1 MNDRELRSKLEA
13 LHTALLC
20 DVMDG
25 LGFRDSAFGMNIRPI
40 EPTKKLVGTAF
51 TMRCEAVDKP
61 PEKPYQHL
69 LAAYADLGVGDVI
82 VLHCGDQVS
91 AMWGELLST
100 AAIAKGAVGA
110 VMDGATRDIEQIVQI
125 GFPVFSTGF
134 SPLDSAGRQEV
145 VEYGAALRCGNAT
158 VRPGDWVVGDVMGVV
173 VIPRELVEQVVTLA
187 LAKAAQE
194 STVRNELLNG
204 EEIGAVFARYGI
216 L

>member
-1 MNDRELRSKLEA
+1 MNTNEIRAKLTA

-25 LGFRDSAFGMNIRPI
+25 LGFRISAFGMNIRPMD
-40 EPTKKLVGTAF
+40 PSQKLVGTAF
-51 TMRCEAVDKP
+51 TMRCEAVEKP

-69 LAAYADLGVGDVI
+69 LAAYADLEEGEVI

-110 VMDGATRDIEQIVQI
+110 VMDGATRDIEQILKMS
-125 GFPVFSTGF
+125 FPVFSTGF

-145 VEYGAALRCGNAT
+145 VEHGTALQCGNAR
-158 VRPGDWVVGDVMGVV
+158 VRPGDWIVGDIMGVV
-173 VIPRELVEQVVTLA
+173 VIPLELVEQVVTLA
-187 LAKAAQE
+187 LAKDAQE
-194 STVRNELLNG
+194 SNLRDELLRG
-204 EEIGAVFARYGI
+204 DEIGVVFARHGI

>member
-1 MNDRELRSKLEA
+1 MNDGELSAKLTG

-25 LGFRDSAFGMNIRPI
+25 LGYRDSAFGMSIRPM
-40 EPTKKLVGTAF
+40 EPSQRLVGTAF
-51 TMRCEAVDKP
+51 TMRCEAVERP

-69 LAAYADLGVGDVI
+69 LAAYADLGKGDVI

-110 VMDGATRDIEQIVQI
+110 VMDGATRDIEQILKI

-134 SPLDSAGRQEV
+134 SPLNSAGRQEV
-145 VEYGAALRCGNAT
+145 VEHGAALRCGNAS
-158 VRPGDWVVGDVMGVV
+158 VRPGDWVVGDIMGVV
-173 VIPRELVEQVVTLA
+173 VIPLELVEQVVMLS
-187 LAKAAQE
+187 LAKDTLE
-194 STVRNELLNG
+194 STVRDELLRG
-204 EEIGAVFARYGI
+204 EEIGVVFGRHGI